1 MGVFLKLRRLFKPGR
16 GQEGAAAVEFALCLL
31 PLLLIVGGI
40 LDYGHLWYMQSVLTT
55 ASREGARYATRY
67 QTDATGARLAPNA
80 LPYSVGS
87 YITNS
92 YAGLLPSDANLKV
105 IPSGPGWTETD
116 TTKLIGEAL
125 NVQVT
130 AQKHWF
136 LLSYLIPGTTN
147 PQPLSSTT
155 VMTCE

>member
-16 GQEGAAAVEFALCLL
+16 GQGGSAAVEFALCLL

-40 LDYGHLWYMQSVLTT
+40 FDFGHLWYMESVLTT

-67 QTDATGARLAPNA
+67 QTDSATGERLAPEA
-80 LPYSVGS
+80 ISPSVRD
-87 YITNS
+87 YITAN
-92 YAGLLPSDANLKV
+92 YAGLLPADASLTV
-105 IPSGPGWTETD
+105 TPGGPGY
-116 TTKLIGEAL
+116 TTGTTGSQVSIRVSANKSWFFL
-125 NVQVT
+125 N
-130 AQKHWF
+130 
-136 LLSYLIPGTTN
+136 YLIPGTTD

>member
-1 MGVFLKLRRLFKPGR
+1 MGVFLKLRRLSKLGR
-16 GQEGAAAVEFALCLL
+16 GEEGSAAVEFALCLF

-67 QTDATGARLAPNA
+67 QTNPTTGARLTPNA
-80 LPYSVGS
+80 LSPLVTD
-87 YITNS
+87 YITS
-92 YAGLLPSDANLKV
+92 HYAGLLPSDAKLSV
-105 IPSGPGWTETD
+105 TPGGAGY
-116 TTKLIGEAL
+116 TTGTTGS
-125 NVQVT
+125 QVSIQVS
-130 AQKHWF
+130 AAKSWL